1 MILKHY
7 DGSQSDHRWR
17 IFEEHFV
24 DRNREFNL
32 FGLLIRPPD
41 DNREFSG
48 LLVPPVIIHDHQWT
62 NCEKNRADELETRP
76 TRNTFFSF
84 RPIFSTRILRPA
96 TSLPLFRAFFVRKA
110 YGSMLEIGFQTR
122 KHFWIKYYMFVGRGK
137 RGKIRTIGKML

>member
-1 MILKHY
+1 MM
-7 DGSQSDHRWR
+7 DHNR
-17 IFEEHFV
+17 IIVGGYSWIEVE
-24 DRNREFNL
+24 NL
-32 FGLLIRPPD
+32 IGVSPSIHGLLIRPPD

-62 NCEKNRADELETRP
+62 NCEKNRADELETR
-76 TRNTFFSF
+76 RNPEHLFSF

-96 TSLPLFRAFFVRKA
+96 TSLSLFRAFFLRKP

-137 RGKIRTIGKML
+137 RGKIGTIGKML